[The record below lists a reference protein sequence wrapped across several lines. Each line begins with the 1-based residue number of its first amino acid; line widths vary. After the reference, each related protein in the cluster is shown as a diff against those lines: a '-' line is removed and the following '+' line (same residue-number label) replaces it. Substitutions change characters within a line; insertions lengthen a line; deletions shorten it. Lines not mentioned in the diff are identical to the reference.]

1 MRRWVW
7 ISLAVLLLLL
17 VYYGSAV
24 VSVAGLA
31 RAVQAGNGAAVLAHT
46 DQVALRRSLVSQVLD
61 AYLHPATREKPAS
74 SRDRF
79 LAQTV
84 GATVAD
90 AMVAKFLTAESLTQ
104 ILRDGNVAATA
115 DTPAV
120 TIPDMAS
127 LRPDDISDVMSR
139 VRPSGLTRI
148 AVRLSREA
156 DGDNYYG
163 ARLQFGS
170 SGWLLSD
177 LKLPRHVLRDL
188 ADKVGV
194 RPAE

>member
-17 VYYGSAV
+17 VYYGSAI

-61 AYLHPATREKPAS
+61 VYLDPATREKPAS

-90 AMVAKFLTAESLTQ
+90 AMVAKFLAADSLTQ
-104 ILRDGNVAATA
+104 ILRDGNVAASS

-120 TIPDMAS
+120 TSPDMVS
-127 LRPDDISDVMSR
+127 LRPDDFSNVVSR

-148 AVRLSREA
+148 AVRLSRET

-163 ARLQFGS
+163 ARLQFGG
-170 SGWLLSD
+170 SGWLLSE
-177 LKLPRHVLRDL
+177 LKLPRHVLRGL
-188 ADKVGV
+188 ANKIGV